1 MVGVRRQVVEAF
13 SAKNGLTNSPKV
25 SLFSIYGGQLAM
37 AWDDWLTLTEALED
51 QLYLEIQ
58 ARMLAEITDF
68 EYLLDIAVNYQ
79 RQNWQKDEIIKNC
92 IAKIGDLETEI
103 IKISLKKEKD
113 DNNSRIK
120 KEYHRPL

>member
-1 MVGVRRQVVEAF
+1 
-13 SAKNGLTNSPKV
+13 
-25 SLFSIYGGQLAM
+25 M
-37 AWDDWLTLTEALED
+37 AWDDWLTITETLED

-58 ARMLAEITDF
+58 ARMILEMTDP
-68 EYLLDIAVNYQ
+68 EYLQDLAINYQ
-79 RQNWQKDEIIKNC
+79 RQNWQKDEVIKNC
-92 IAKIGDLETEI
+92 IAKIGDLETEL

>member
-1 MVGVRRQVVEAF
+1 
-13 SAKNGLTNSPKV
+13 
-25 SLFSIYGGQLAM
+25 M
-37 AWDDWLTLTEALED
+37 AWDDWLTITETLED

-68 EYLLDIAVNYQ
+68 DYLLDIAVNYQ

-103 IKISLKKEKD
+103 IKLSLKKEKD

-120 KEYHRPL
+120 KEYRQPFRFNKINYISK

>member
-37 AWDDWLTLTEALED
+37 AWDDWLTLTETLED

>member
-1 MVGVRRQVVEAF
+1 
-13 SAKNGLTNSPKV
+13 
-25 SLFSIYGGQLAM
+25 M
-37 AWDDWLTLTEALED
+37 AWDDWLTITETLED

-113 DNNSRIK
+113 DNNSRVK
-120 KEYHRPL
+120 KAYHRPL